1 MLILVTYDVSLTEP
15 GGQKRLRR
23 VAKVCQN
30 YGVRVQNS
38 VFECVVDQ
46 TQYVVLKDR
55 LCKEIDEDK
64 DSLRLY
70 RLGNNYK
77 EKVEHYGVK
86 QSINVEN
93 PLIF

>member
-23 VAKVCQN
+23 VAKACQN

>member
-1 MLILVTYDVSLTEP
+1 MTEF
-15 GGQKRLRR
+15 G
-23 VAKVCQN
+23 
-30 YGVRVQNS
+30 
-38 VFECVVDQ
+38 
-46 TQYVVLKDR
+46 KDR